1 MLPRWCHCPGSQAR
15 DTPFRKEPM
24 ITFTLEYILTANT
37 CLEVNLPAG
46 VEKVFRE
53 LTVFV
58 IPDVGSLDREHG
70 HRIEGQGGPSPGL
83 GRGGCSGPSN
93 KPRDGL
99 KFDKGLHSAT
109 VCTSRTVCSSAAGC
123 SLEQRRK
130 TPIQHLV
137 SRRSQMAR
145 ELQEDVTRYA

>member
-1 MLPRWCHCPGSQAR
+1 
-15 DTPFRKEPM
+15 M
-24 ITFTLEYILTANT
+24 ITFILECILTANT
-37 CLEVNLPAG
+37 CLEVNLPADI
-46 VEKVFRE
+46 EKVFRE

-58 IPDVGSLDREHG
+58 IRDVGSLDREHG
-70 HRIEGQGGPSPGL
+70 HRIEGQGRPSPGL

-93 KPRDGL
+93 KHRDGL

-123 SLEQRRK
+123 SLELRRK

-137 SRRSQMAR
+137 NRRSQMAR